1 MKSLGLDFNQ
11 ASPEA
16 EEDNT
21 LSDPVAR
28 VELNSLRKAESV
40 RIHHPDS
47 LIIGSDTVV
56 SLGGEILGK
65 PTDRDDA
72 EIRLRDLSGKCNTV
86 FTGISIINT
95 EFGQRMTRH
104 ASTRVWFKQLTD
116 EKIRDYVNSGE
127 PLDKAGSYGIQGLGG
142 ELVDRIEGSYSNVVG
157 FPLEL
162 LTEMLSEFG
171 ICIAK

>member
-1 MKSLGLDFNQ
+1 MKSLGLEFYQ

-28 VELNSLRKAESV
+28 VELNSIRKAESV
-40 RIHHPDS
+40 RSQHPDT
-47 LIIGSDTVV
+47 LVIGSDTVV
-56 SLGGEILGK
+56 SLGGEIMGK
-65 PTDRDDA
+65 PTDEDDA
-72 EIRLRDLSGKCNTV
+72 EMMLRNLSGKCNTV
-86 FTGISIINT
+86 FTGISIIII
-95 EFGQRMTRH
+95 ESRQRMTRN
-104 ASTRVWFKQLTD
+104 ASTKVWFKQLT
-116 EKIRDYVNSGE
+116 EEQIRDYVNTGE

-171 ICIAK
+171 ICVAK